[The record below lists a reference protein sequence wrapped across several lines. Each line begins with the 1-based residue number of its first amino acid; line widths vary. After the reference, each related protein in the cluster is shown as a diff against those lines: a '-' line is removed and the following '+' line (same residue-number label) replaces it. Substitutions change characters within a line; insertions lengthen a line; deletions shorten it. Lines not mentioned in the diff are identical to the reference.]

1 MERRFNLQLFT
12 EAVQG
17 KKIVYLYRI
26 FSKASTTAATNIAF
40 TTENENT
47 MSQDADT
54 TQTKDG
60 AIRTPGGIEVEI
72 TCTSIMAKGDTLYDD
87 LKAAMKNSE
96 LVELWEVYLDEPGE
110 TENEGKFKATYYQGY
125 ITELGLTASAEDFAE
140 ISITY
145 GANGSGASGYA
156 TLTTEQQEIAEYVF
170 KDTTKVTEE

>member
-1 MERRFNLQLFT
+1 MERRFNLQLFA

-17 KKIVYLYRI
+17 KRIVYLYRI

-47 MSQDADT
+47 MSQDADV

-87 LKAAMKNSE
+87 LKGAMRNSE
-96 LVELWEVYLDEPGE
+96 LVEMWEVNLDEKG
-110 TENEGKFKATYYQGY
+110 TDTNADKYKATYYQGY
-125 ITELGLTASAEDFAE
+125 LTEVGLSASAEDFAE

-156 TLTTEQQEIAEYVF
+156 TLTTEQQELAEYVF
-170 KDTTKVTEE
+170 KDTTKVSE

>member
-1 MERRFNLQLFT
+1 MERKFDLQLFA

-17 KKIVYLYRI
+17 KRIVYLYRLL
-26 FSKASTTAATNIAF
+26 SKETTTAATNIAF

-72 TCTSIMAKGDTLYDD
+72 TCTSIMAKGDTLYDN
-87 LKAAMKNSE
+87 LKAAMKSSE
-96 LVELWEVYLDEPGE
+96 LVEMWEVNLDEKG
-110 TENEGKFKATYYQGY
+110 TSDNAQKYKATYYQGY

-156 TLTTEQQEIAEYVF
+156 TLTAEQQEIAEYVF
-170 KDTTKVTEE
+170 KDTTKVAEE

>member
-1 MERRFNLQLFT
+1 MERRFNLQLFA

-17 KKIVYLYRI
+17 KRIVYLYRI

-145 GANGSGASGYA
+145 GESLDYLVLGKKPEAAKA
-156 TLTTEQQEIAEYVF
+156 KIEEVMAILEQVRCEL
-170 KDTTKVTEE
+170 